1 MVISPE
7 YPGLEVKVCV
17 GGQQLHEYD
26 DDEDATLKTITKY
39 IEARSDCKFM
49 VTAIFRPPFLT
60 RYHVRAQLS
69 IDGVS
74 VAKTF
79 CEREKLLQKQIEMSG
94 HRSQRNGE
102 WVKQDF
108 CFAKLNIVEE
118 AHGPVPSAAVL
129 KQTLSTKGRITIAFQ
144 FIESYQDLGLDPRP
158 PSNRRHELEALK
170 EIPEKALKGDALSH
184 QAVLSA
190 PRTCHAGSFSSPRRH
205 YKFVDQEPFAT
216 FHFKYRS
223 LASLKALQIL
233 KITEPTSV
241 PREDRPEDD
250 LTPAE
255 LREPLRRVRQREG
268 ESESIKQ
275 EASTTARV
283 KRERTI
289 DDEDDVFYVETRQSK
304 RPRMDQTVIMI
315 D

>member
-39 IEARSDCKFM
+39 IEARSDCKF
-49 VTAIFRPPFLT
+49 VVAATFRPPFST

-102 WVKQDF
+102 WIKQDF
-108 CFAKLNIVEE
+108 CFAKLNI
-118 AHGPVPSAAVL
+118 GKYQKCAAVL

-144 FIESYQDLGLDPRP
+144 FIESYQDLGLDLRP
-158 PSNRRHELEALK
+158 PSNRRYELEALK

-184 QAVLSA
+184 QAVL
-190 PRTCHAGSFSSPRRH
+190 
-205 YKFVDQEPFAT
+205 
-216 FHFKYRS
+216 
-223 LASLKALQIL
+223 KALRIL

-241 PREDRPEDD
+241 PLEDRPEED

-255 LREPLRRVRQREG
+255 LRELLRRVRQREG

-275 EASTTARV
+275 EVSATARV

-289 DDEDDVFYVETRQSK
+289 DDEDDVIYVETRQSK

>member
-39 IEARSDCKFM
+39 IEARSDCKF
-49 VTAIFRPPFLT
+49 VVAATFRPPFST

-102 WVKQDF
+102 WIKQDF
-108 CFAKLNIVEE
+108 CFAKLNI
-118 AHGPVPSAAVL
+118 GKYQKCAAVL

-144 FIESYQDLGLDPRP
+144 FIESYQDLGLDLRP
-158 PSNRRHELEALK
+158 PSNRRYELEALK

-184 QAVLSA
+184 QAV
-190 PRTCHAGSFSSPRRH
+190 
-205 YKFVDQEPFAT
+205 
-216 FHFKYRS
+216 
-223 LASLKALQIL
+223 
-233 KITEPTSV
+233 
-241 PREDRPEDD
+241 PEED

-255 LREPLRRVRQREG
+255 LRELLRRVRQREG

-275 EASTTARV
+275 EVSTTARV

-289 DDEDDVFYVETRQSK
+289 DDEDDVIYVETRQSK

>member
-1 MVISPE
+1 MVTSPE

-39 IEARSDCKFM
+39 IEARSDCKFV
-49 VTAIFRPPFLT
+49 VTAIFRPPFST
-60 RYHVRAQLS
+60 RYHIIAQLS

-102 WVKQDF
+102 WVKQEF
-108 CFAKLNIVEE
+108 CFAKLNI
-118 AHGPVPSAAVL
+118 GKYQKRAAVL

-144 FIESYQDLGLDPRP
+144 FIESYQDLGLDLRP
-158 PSNRRHELEALK
+158 PSNRCYELEALK

-190 PRTCHAGSFSSPRRH
+190 PRTCHAGSFSFPRRH

-223 LASLKALQIL
+223 LASLKALRIL
-233 KITEPTSV
+233 EITKPTSV
-241 PREDRPEDD
+241 PLEDRPEED

-255 LREPLRRVRQREG
+255 LRELLRRVRQREG

-275 EASTTARV
+275 EVSTTARV

-289 DDEDDVFYVETRQSK
+289 DDEDDVIYVETRQSK

>member
-17 GGQQLHEYD
+17 VGQQLHEY

-39 IEARSDCKFM
+39 IEARSDCKFV
-49 VTAIFRPPFLT
+49 VTAIFRPPFST

-190 PRTCHAGSFSSPRRH
+190 PRTCHAGSFSFPGRH

-223 LASLKALQIL
+223 LASLKTLRIL

-241 PREDRPEDD
+241 PLEDRPEED

-255 LREPLRRVRQREG
+255 LRELLRRVRQREG

-275 EASTTARV
+275 EVSTTARV

-289 DDEDDVFYVETRQSK
+289 DDKDDVIYVETRQSK

>member
-7 YPGLEVKVCV
+7 YPGLEVKVCG

-108 CFAKLNIVEE
+108 CFAKLNIGKYQKRYV
-118 AHGPVPSAAVL
+118 SA
-129 KQTLSTKGRITIAFQ
+129 R
-144 FIESYQDLGLDPRP
+144 
-158 PSNRRHELEALK
+158 
-170 EIPEKALKGDALSH
+170 
-184 QAVLSA
+184 
-190 PRTCHAGSFSSPRRH
+190 
-205 YKFVDQEPFAT
+205 
-216 FHFKYRS
+216 
-223 LASLKALQIL
+223 
-233 KITEPTSV
+233 
-241 PREDRPEDD
+241 
-250 LTPAE
+250 
-255 LREPLRRVRQREG
+255 
-268 ESESIKQ
+268 
-275 EASTTARV
+275 
-283 KRERTI
+283 
-289 DDEDDVFYVETRQSK
+289 
-304 RPRMDQTVIMI
+304 
-315 D
+315 